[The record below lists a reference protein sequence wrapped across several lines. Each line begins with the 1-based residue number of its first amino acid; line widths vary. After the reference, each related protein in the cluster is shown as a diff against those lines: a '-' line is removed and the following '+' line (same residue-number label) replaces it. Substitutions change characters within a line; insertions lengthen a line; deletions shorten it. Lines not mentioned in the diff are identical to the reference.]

1 MYQAAIVED
10 EAVILE
16 HLKNTLIQE
25 FDKKGTTV
33 AFDAFTSGSRFLEMY
48 EAHYHYDVIFLD
60 IEMPEING
68 IDVCKKIREFSS
80 DSVVVFISNKE
91 ELVFQTFEVQPFR
104 FIRKEAFENTVA
116 SLVDSIIYKWQQNKG
131 RLLHLRE
138 KGSNDL
144 YSFSISLILYIV
156 AQRKD
161 CLIVTTEGTCVFR
174 CKLRELEEKLADYHF
189 IKIHRSYLVNYMNI
203 FHIGKSFVQLTNG
216 TRLPISRGKTE
227 EVKQLFLKYNTT
239 Y

>member
-16 HLKNTLIQE
+16 HLKNTRIQE

-80 DSVVVFISNKE
+80 DSLVVFISNKE
-91 ELVFQTFEVQPFR
+91 ELVFQTFQVQPLR

-144 YSFSISLILYIV
+144 YSFSISHILYIE

-161 CLIVTTEGTCVFR
+161 CLILTTQGTCVFR
-174 CKLRELEEKLADYHF
+174 CKLMELEEKLADYHF
-189 IKIHRSYLVNYMNI
+189 IKIHRSYLVNYMHI

>member
-80 DSVVVFISNKE
+80 DSLVVFISNKE

-144 YSFSISLILYIV
+144 YSFSISHILYIE

-174 CKLRELEEKLADYHF
+174 CNLMELEE
-189 IKIHRSYLVNYMNI
+189 
-203 FHIGKSFVQLTNG
+203 
-216 TRLPISRGKTE
+216 
-227 EVKQLFLKYNTT
+227 NTKK
-239 Y
+239 